1 MRSAAQP
8 KHNPPFPSIKK
19 PFSAPEKGF
28 FVPARGLGPLLAN
41 TLVSANGAAALPAF
55 PFFFRFLVSMKKSLF
70 LLAAMAF
77 ATASFAQA
85 PATTTQLPTHRV
97 HRMGDHTKAK
107 GDHQA
112 KTPEQRA
119 DKHTAMLTK
128 KLSLTAEQQPQVRQI
143 LLAQAQEAQTLKTQY
158 PADTQRK
165 ARHEAMKAGQAK
177 YQAQLQGVLK
187 PDQYSKLLTM
197 KQERHHKGG
206 KHADKSKTKA

>member
-1 MRSAAQP
+1 MKNS
-8 KHNPPFPSIKK
+8 
-19 PFSAPEKGF
+19 
-28 FVPARGLGPLLAN
+28 LL
-41 TLVSANGAAALPAF
+41 
-55 PFFFRFLVSMKKSLF
+55 

-97 HRMGDHTKAK
+97 QRMGDHAK
-107 GDHQA
+107 GDHQKN

-128 KLSLTAEQQPQVRQI
+128 KLSLTPDQQPKVHQI
-143 LLAQAQEAQTLKTQY
+143 LLAQAQEAQTLKAQY
-158 PADTQRK
+158 PADNQRQ
-165 ARHEAMKAGQAK
+165 ARHEAMQAGQAK

-187 PDQYSKLLTM
+187 PDQYSKLLTL

-206 KHADKSKTKA
+206 KHGDKSKTKA